1 MGKLFDHIS
10 KNFFDGMKQKK
21 KPKKGEAK
29 EGVIASYFNKY
40 ASERLEI

>member
-21 KPKKGEAK
+21 PKKGEAK
-29 EGVIASYFNKY
+29 EGVIGSYFNK
-40 ASERLEI
+40 